1 MLELVADLGIIFMV
15 IVLQTY
21 KYKNHWVMEASPYSP
36 RDQCHRVTMQCESSS
51 VCLARFCPP
60 DQKCM
65 TVILLKSKRPWALG
79 LSPQQSVIREQ
90 APNIQNNAQ

>member
-15 IVLQTY
+15 IVLQAY
-21 KYKNHWVMEASPYSP
+21 KYKKHWVMEASPYSS
-36 RDQCHRVTMQCESSS
+36 RDQCHRATMQHESSS
-51 VCLARFCPP
+51 ICLARFCPP

-65 TVILLKSKRPWALG
+65 IVILLKSKRPWALG

-90 APNIQNNAQ
+90 APNIQNKAQ